1 MPIINIHMLEGR
13 TKEQKRELIKRVTE
27 VVVETLN
34 SPPESVRIVI
44 NDMAPDDYGVAGLPV
59 KEYRVKKIKGD

>member
-13 TKEQKRELIKRVTE
+13 TKEQKRELIKRVTD

-59 KEYRVKKIKGD
+59 QEYRVKKIKGD

>member
-13 TKEQKRELIKRVTE
+13 TKEQKRELIRRVTD

-44 NDMAPDDYGVAGLPV
+44 NDMTPDDYGVAGLPV
-59 KEYRVKKIKGD
+59 KEYHVKKIKGD